1 MDTESN
7 IFQSLSFPGPS
18 SRGNLK
24 GGRKWG
30 VLLLFLLPLA
40 LIAFKQAGLSGS
52 DNLQDAISLTGMP
65 EDVQD
70 RIGYVL
76 FVPLAAVIVV
86 FFRVTLGIRLLG
98 PFRSIL
104 LALAFHMTGIGMGLF
119 FLLLVVGMIVLIRPV
134 LREIQLPYFGRVSV
148 VLSAVAIIIMCV
160 MVAGRWFQLD
170 TLQQV
175 AYFPIVVLCLTGD
188 GFARTFYKEGMR
200 SALWRGAA
208 TAAVAVLITLLWSIP
223 GFVNLLIRFPEL
235 LILEVGLII
244 VIAEF
249 FGFRLFQNVNP
260 LPIGLKRKVAEDNIK
275 VQPNRSKIII
285 KKADLEN
292 LDN

>member
-1 MDTESN
+1 M
-7 IFQSLSFPGPS
+7 PS

-40 LIAFKQAGLSGS
+40 LIAFKQAGLAGS
-52 DNLQDAISLTGMP
+52 DTIRDAVSLTGMP

-170 TLQQV
+170 NLQQV

-244 VIAEF
+244 VIAEL

-260 LPIGLKRKVAEDNIK
+260 LPIGLRKQSIKNNK
-275 VQPNRSKIII
+275 VQRNRSKIII

-292 LDN
+292 LNN